1 MCKQLRK
8 CAAGDIVPSL
18 TRLKKSG
25 SESKFFVS
33 IFRKFDQINIQNRG
47 KWQPSKIVKFF
58 LTYISPTC
66 GTIKPP
72 CWAAMKSNCKYRF
85 VSFSQFL
92 RYVQRQKLVFLFS
105 WIFQFAVIFAIKSLY
120 ILNQHCICYKFLLKP
135 A

>member
-18 TRLKKSG
+18 TRLKKHG
-25 SESKFFVS
+25 SESKFFIS

-58 LTYISPTC
+58 LTYISHTC

-72 CWAAMKSNCKYRF
+72 CWAAMKSNCKYKF

-105 WIFQFAVIFAIKSLY
+105 WIFQFAVIFTIKSLY